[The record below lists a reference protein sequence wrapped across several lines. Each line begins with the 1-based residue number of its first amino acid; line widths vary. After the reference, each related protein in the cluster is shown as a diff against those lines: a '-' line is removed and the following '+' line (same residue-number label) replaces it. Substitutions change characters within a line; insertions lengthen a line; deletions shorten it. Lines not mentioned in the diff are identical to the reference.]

1 MQYSEQHRQIS
12 DTLIRFIRNE
22 INPHVPEWERAEAF
36 PVHEVFRKLGDL
48 GLLGITYEEKYGGL
62 GLDFTYSL
70 AMAEALGECDCG
82 GVPLAIGVQTN
93 MSTPA
98 LAQFGS
104 DELKRQYL
112 APAIAGEMVGCIGVS
127 EPGAG
132 SDVASLKTRADVSG
146 GDYVINGTKMW
157 ITNGMQA
164 DWCCL
169 LANTSDGPAHRNK
182 SLIVVPMDAPGITR
196 HKIDKIGMH
205 ASDTAQLFFDDVR
218 VPRRNVIGE
227 EGNGFTYQMLQF
239 QEERMWGASRAL
251 RTLDRVIDAT
261 IEYTRQRNVFGKSL
275 LDNQVVHF
283 RLAELRAEVEALRS
297 ITYRAVDQ
305 YAAGEDVTRL
315 ASMAKLKA
323 GRLMREVTDSC
334 LQYWGGMGF
343 TRENLVSQFYRDG
356 RLTSIGGGADEI
368 MLTIICKYE
377 GMLPGKA
384 R

>member
-1 MQYSEQHRQIS
+1 
-12 DTLIRFIRNE
+12 
-22 INPHVPEWERAEAF
+22 
-36 PVHEVFRKLGDL
+36 
-48 GLLGITYEEKYGGL
+48 
-62 GLDFTYSL
+62 
-70 AMAEALGECDCG
+70 
-82 GVPLAIGVQTN
+82 
-93 MSTPA
+93 
-98 LAQFGS
+98 
-104 DELKRQYL
+104 
-112 APAIAGEMVGCIGVS
+112 
-127 EPGAG
+127 
-132 SDVASLKTRADVSG
+132 
-146 GDYVINGTKMW
+146 
-157 ITNGMQA
+157 
-164 DWCCL
+164 
-169 LANTSDGPAHRNK
+169 
-182 SLIVVPMDAPGITR
+182 SLIVVPMDAAGITR

-227 EGNGFTYQMLQF
+227 EGKGFTYQMLQF

-343 TRENLVSQFYRDG
+343 TRENL
-356 RLTSIGGGADEI
+356 
-368 MLTIICKYE
+368 
-377 GMLPGKA
+377 
-384 R
+384 